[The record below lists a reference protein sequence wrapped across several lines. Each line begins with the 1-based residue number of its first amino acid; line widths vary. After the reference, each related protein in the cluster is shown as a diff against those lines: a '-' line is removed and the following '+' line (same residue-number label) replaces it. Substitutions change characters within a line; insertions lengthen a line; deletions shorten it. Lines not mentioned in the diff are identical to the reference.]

1 MVVCVLFG
9 VFVLAPLT
17 HYLTSPD
24 KALFTESGW
33 RSYSDDRSTRIDFL
47 LWYGADPNA
56 FVDRSYTSF
65 HTAVH
70 WGSVSALRQLL
81 DAGADV
87 NKPTA
92 DGSRLPLDIA
102 CVFSSGKT
110 EVIDLLVERG
120 AKRRQ
125 SHSQDW
131 EGVANPS
138 ACFDS
143 EEFTS
148 NEPA

>member
-1 MVVCVLFG
+1 MVGVLLG
-9 VFVLAPLT
+9 VFVLGPLT

-70 WGSVSALRQLL
+70 WGSVSALKQLL

-92 DGSRLPLDIA
+92 DGSSLPLDIA
-102 CVFSSGKT
+102 CVFSSGKS
-110 EVIDLLVERG
+110 EVVDLLVEHG
-120 AKRRQ
+120 ARRLE
-125 SHSQDW
+125 SHSQDS
-131 EGVANPS
+131 EGAANPP

-143 EEFTS
+143 DEFIS
-148 NEPA
+148 DESA